1 MNTFYFSY
9 SWNDK
14 RGNTHK
20 AFAYVGV
27 DGGGR
32 VGKNTIE
39 QVIAKIES
47 ENDAKPGTAVIDFIY
62 KLAG

>member
-1 MNTFYFSY
+1 MNNFYFSY
-9 SWNDK
+9 TWND
-14 RGNTHK
+14 RQGNAHK

-27 DGGGR
+27 DGV
-32 VGKNTIE
+32 VGKDTIE

-62 KLAG
+62 KLDG